1 MSYIDW
7 AIITEKKMWPFI
19 TVFIKIVTFHKNILF
34 LVDFGYK
41 DIFLLKKLRKSDMIK

>member
-19 TVFIKIVTFHKNILF
+19 TVFIKIVTFHKKYL
-34 LVDFGYK
+34 
-41 DIFLLKKLRKSDMIK
+41 IFSGFWL